1 MPAFLALLFAYVLSQ
16 FYRAFLAV
24 VASDLSR
31 DLGLGPAELGM
42 ISAVWFV
49 TFAFAQF
56 PVG

>member
-24 VASDLSR
+24 VASDLSH

-42 ISAVWFV
+42 VSAVWFV
-49 TFAFAQF
+49 AFAYLPPF
-56 PVG
+56 